1 MSQSEDQFKALE
13 KLSGKTGV
21 TIMKDLQSVFPDLSD
36 LSTKLHEEIYTRD
49 ILDLK
54 QQEIITLSVL
64 LAQGNTESAFKFH
77 INAALHA
84 GLSKEEIFEIIYHCA
99 PYVGFPRAINGVYAA
114 YDIFVENGLV
124 PNK

>member
-1 MSQSEDQFKALE
+1 MAQIEEKYKSLE
-13 KLSGKTGV
+13 KLSGKEGV
-21 TIMKDLQSVFPDLSD
+21 SIMKDLQSVFPDLSD
-36 LSTKLHEEIYTRD
+36 LSTKLHEEIYERD

-64 LAQGNTESAFKFH
+64 LAQGNIESAFKFH

-99 PYVGFPRAINGVYAA
+99 PYVGFPRAINGAYAA
-114 YDIFVENGLV
+114 HDIFVENGLTSI
-124 PNK
+124 